1 MIFCCKHK
9 ITDSDLWSPIIVLQ
23 AWGDRLLVQAALQ
36 PLPLPPAVP
45 SLAAARGSL
54 AAPAPAPA
62 VPSLAAAN
70 WLNIPMPGSSQVT
83 EPSQPGDWI
92 FPLWFERMESLAT
105 CHCGT
110 VFFKSQQSY
119 QRLVQLCSLSLTW
132 ELTDFV
138 LLGQFFHELSK
149 CQDGPQREY
158 FWSKCHSLSHW
169 GQTKDWGFMLAFFGG
184 VQV

>member
-1 MIFCCKHK
+1 M
-9 ITDSDLWSPIIVLQ
+9 TDCWFRQPCSPCPCPLLCQ
-23 AWGDRLLVQAALQ
+23 AWQQPGAASAVLQ

-45 SLAAARGSL
+45 SLAAAR
-54 AAPAPAPA
+54 
-62 VPSLAAAN
+62 
-70 WLNIPMPGSSQVT
+70 WLNLPIAGSSQVT

-110 VFFKSQQSY
+110 IFFKSQQSY
-119 QRLVQLCSLSLTW
+119 QRLVQMCSLSLTW

-138 LLGQFFHELSK
+138 LLGQVFHELSK

-158 FWSKCHSLSHW
+158 FWSKCHRLSHW
-169 GQTKDWGFMLAFFGG
+169 GQTKDWGFTLAFGG
-184 VQV
+184 GFQV